1 MTSVLRKKL
10 GILTLLLVAKAAY
23 CYFWYAT
30 RGKHVRS
37 WDSSAI
43 TATYVSIQLRESDP
57 ETASLFLSY
66 DLQNNT
72 DFDYHL
78 ANELGFVI
86 MSRLISDGSLSSQ
99 EDIGLS
105 YPTFLSARQRARVAL
120 QVGHVFSWPADN
132 DPALEDKL
140 RDEVNQRLGEVDGFV
155 LFDQTDRCQIEF
167 PRAWEEFKL
176 ASAIKR

>member
-1 MTSVLRKKL
+1 VTSVLRKKL
-10 GILTLLLVAKAAY
+10 AILTLLLVAVAAY

-30 RGKHVRS
+30 RGKHLPS

-43 TATYVSIQLRESDP
+43 KATYVSIQLREIDP

-78 ANELGFVI
+78 ANGLDFVI

-105 YPTFLSARQRARVAL
+105 YPTFLSARQRARVTL
-120 QVGHVFSWPADN
+120 QVGHVFSWPAAD

-167 PRAWEEFKL
+167 PRVWEEFKL
-176 ASAIKR
+176 ASAIK